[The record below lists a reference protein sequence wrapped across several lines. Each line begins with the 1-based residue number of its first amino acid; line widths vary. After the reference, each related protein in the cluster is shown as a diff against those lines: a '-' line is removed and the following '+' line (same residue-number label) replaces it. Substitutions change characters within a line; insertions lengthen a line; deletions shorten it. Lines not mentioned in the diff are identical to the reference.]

1 MPNRHICGLLLLI
14 LSITNFTYM
23 ANSEDPPDYYSPE
36 NVLKFANYLY
46 EQGDYLRAVNEYQRY
61 LFYQPDDSNKI
72 KYRIALCYRLGGK
85 PERSITIFKS
95 FLENSENSELI
106 NNSYYQIGISY
117 FLMKQYEKTTS
128 YLTSSIN
135 NIKNERLRSES
146 HQLIGLSLL
155 KQQKWLEAENSF
167 KGLLNSDILEVSRK
181 AKIYN
186 EFALGGR
193 QLPNRSPLL
202 AGLFSTILPGS
213 GRLYTGRIGDA
224 LNSVFIIGISGW
236 QAYDGFNR
244 DGLSSVK
251 GWTLGTICGIFYV
264 GNIYG
269 SVISAR
275 VFNDRI
281 ADEYLATL
289 YIELPY

>member
-1 MPNRHICGLLLLI
+1 MANSFICRLLLLI
-14 LSITNFTYM
+14 VYITFFPSI

-61 LFYQPDDSNKI
+61 LYYQPKDSNQI
-72 KYRIALCYRLGGK
+72 RYRIALCYRLGGK
-85 PERSITIFKS
+85 PELAIEIFRS
-95 FLENSENSELI
+95 FLGKSEDNELI
-106 NNSYYQIGISY
+106 SNVYYQIGASY
-117 FLMKQYEKTTS
+117 FLMERYEKTVS
-128 YLTSSIN
+128 YLATYLQHISDN
-135 NIKNERLRSES
+135 RLRAES
-146 HQLIGLSLL
+146 HQLMGLSLL
-155 KQQKWLEAENSF
+155 KQQEWVKAEKSF
-167 KGLLNSDILEVSRK
+167 KGLMNSDIVEVSKK
-181 AKIYN
+181 AEVYH

-193 QLPNRSPLL
+193 QLPNRSPLF
-202 AGLFSTILPGS
+202 AGIFSTILPGA
-213 GRLYTGRIGDA
+213 GRVYTGRIGDA
-224 LNSVFIIGISGW
+224 LNSVFIIGVSGW
-236 QAYDGFNR
+236 QAYDGFQR

>member
-1 MPNRHICGLLLLI
+1 MPNRLIYGLLLLI
-14 LSITNFTYM
+14 LSITIFPSM
-23 ANSEDPPDYYSPE
+23 AQSEDPPDYYSPE

-61 LFYQPDDSNKI
+61 LYYQPEDSNQI
-72 KYRIALCYRLGGK
+72 RYRIALCYRFGGK
-85 PERSITIFKS
+85 PEHAIQIFKA
-95 FLENSENSELI
+95 FLEKSEDTELI
-106 NNSYYQIGISY
+106 SNSYYQIGASY
-117 FLMKQYEKTTS
+117 FLMEQYEKTRS
-128 YLTSSIN
+128 YLATSLQHISDD
-135 NIKNERLRSES
+135 RLHGES
-146 HQLIGLSLL
+146 QQLIGLSLL
-155 KQQKWLEAENSF
+155 KQQKWMEAENSF
-167 KGLLNSDILEVSRK
+167 NGILNSDILEVGRK
-181 AKIYN
+181 AKIYSD
-186 EFALGGR
+186 FALQGR

-202 AGLFSTILPGS
+202 AGLFSTVLPGS

-224 LNSVFIIGISGW
+224 LNSMFIIGISGW

-244 DGLSSVK
+244 DGFTSVK

-275 VFNDRI
+275 VFNDRM

>member
-1 MPNRHICGLLLLI
+1 MPNSFICGLSLLI
-14 LSITNFTYM
+14 LSIILFPST
-23 ANSEDPPDYYSPE
+23 ANTEDTPDYYSPE

-61 LFYQPDDSNKI
+61 LYYQPKDSNQI
-72 KYRIALCYRLGGK
+72 QYRIALCYRLGGK
-85 PERSITIFKS
+85 PELAIQIFRS
-95 FLENSENSELI
+95 FLGKSDDHELI
-106 NNSYYQIGISY
+106 SNSYYQIGASY
-117 FLMKQYEKTTS
+117 FLMENYEKTVS
-128 YLTSSIN
+128 YFSTFLQHIRDN
-135 NIKNERLRSES
+135 RLRAES

-155 KQQKWLEAENSF
+155 KQKEWLEAEKSF
-167 KGLLNSDILEVSRK
+167 KLLLNSDIVEVS
-181 AKIYN
+181 KIAEVYH

-193 QLPNRSPLL
+193 QLPTRSPLF
-202 AGLFSTILPGS
+202 AGFFSTILPGA
-213 GRLYTGRIGDA
+213 GRVYTGRIGDA

-236 QAYDGFNR
+236 QAYDGFQR
-244 DGLSSVK
+244 DGLSSIK

-269 SVISAR
+269 SVVSAR

-281 ADEYLATL
+281 ADEYLTTL

>member
-1 MPNRHICGLLLLI
+1 MPNRLICGLLLLI
-14 LSITNFTYM
+14 LSNTIFPSIV
-23 ANSEDPPDYYSPE
+23 NSEKPPDYYSPE
-36 NVLKFANYLY
+36 NVLKFANHLY

-61 LFYQPDDSNKI
+61 LYYQPEDSNKI
-72 KYRIALCYRLGGK
+72 QYRIALCYRLGGK
-85 PERSITIFKS
+85 PEQAIQIFSS
-95 FLENSENSELI
+95 FLEKSEDNELI
-106 NNSYYQIGISY
+106 SNSYYQIGASY
-117 FLMKQYEKTTS
+117 FLMEDYEKTTS
-128 YLTSSIN
+128 YFASSIEHIRDN
-135 NIKNERLRSES
+135 RLRAES
-146 HQLIGLSLL
+146 QQLIGLSLL
-155 KQQKWLEAENSF
+155 KQQKWLEAEKSF
-167 KGLLNSDILEVSRK
+167 KEILNSDIGEIGRK
-181 AKIYN
+181 AKVYN

-193 QLPNRSPLL
+193 QLPRRSPLL
-202 AGLFSTILPGS
+202 AGLFSTVLPGA

-224 LNSVFIIGISGW
+224 LNSVFIIGVTGW

-244 DGLSSVK
+244 DGPSSIK

-269 SVISAR
+269 SAISAR